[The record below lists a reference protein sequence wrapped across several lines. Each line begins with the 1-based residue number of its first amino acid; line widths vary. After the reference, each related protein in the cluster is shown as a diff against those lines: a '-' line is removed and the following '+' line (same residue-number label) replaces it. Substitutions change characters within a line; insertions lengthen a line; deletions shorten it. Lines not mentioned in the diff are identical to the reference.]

1 MSTDDRE
8 RDRERQWEEADEGA
22 PDDSLFVRPFIM
34 TGGRVRPVQDG
45 LRLETLVTAA
55 PGSLFAPLEFER
67 RRIVTFCQTPQS
79 VAEVAGGIGV
89 PLGVAKVLIAD
100 LVVAELLVVHQAV
113 ELPLHV
119 IERIRDHVRAL

>member
-1 MSTDDRE
+1 MTGD
-8 RDRERQWEEADEGA
+8 EEQEATEDA
-22 PDDSLFVRPFIM
+22 LFVRPFIM
-34 TGGRVRPVQDG
+34 TGGRVQPVQDG

-67 RRIVTFCQTPQS
+67 RRIVTLCQTPQS
-79 VAEVAGGIGV
+79 VAEVAAGIGV
-89 PLGVAKVLIAD
+89 PLGVARVLIAD
-100 LVVAELLVVHQAV
+100 LVAADLLVCHQPA

>member
-1 MSTDDRE
+1 MSLVERE
-8 RDRERQWEEADEGA
+8 QDEGA

-100 LVVAELLVVHQAV
+100 LVVAELLTVHQAE

-119 IERIRDHVRAL
+119 IERIRDHVRSL